1 MVEMNELIK
10 IKNLFL
16 VSNIENRN
24 LIDISNLQFDNN
36 SISVI
41 MGPNGAGKTLL
52 LNLIQGLILSNTGDI
67 EINYNSKNKD
77 ESKISIMMQKPSF
90 LRRTTQQNIKF
101 VLELNRDKSNLSS
114 LDVLERF
121 DLLSQKNILASKLSG
136 GEKQRLSLALAI
148 STNAQILLLD
158 EPTANADPYTTFKIE
173 QIIKEEAVAGKKII
187 LVTHNITQAKRL
199 GQDIVFI
206 YKGKVLE
213 HQKASKF
220 FNHSKIKEIN
230 QFNSVIMEVCENE
243 GLKYI
248 DITPISRQA
257 KTNLSLVAS
266 DGLHPS
272 EKMYSIWVKKIINQL
287 NLD

>member
-1 MVEMNELIK
+1 MVEMNDLIK

-16 VSNIENRN
+16 VSNTENRN
-24 LIDISNLQFDNN
+24 LIDISNLKFDNN

-52 LNLIQGLILSNTGDI
+52 LNLIQGLILSYTGDI

-101 VLELNRDKSNLSS
+101 ILELNKDKRNISC

-121 DLLSQKNILASKLSG
+121 DLHSQKNILANKLSG

-148 STNAQILLLD
+148 STNAKILLLD

-206 YKGKVLE
+206 YQGKVLE
-213 HQKASKF
+213 HEKASKF

-230 QFNSVIMEVCENE
+230 QI
-243 GLKYI
+243 LK
-248 DITPISRQA
+248 
-257 KTNLSLVAS
+257 
-266 DGLHPS
+266 G
-272 EKMYSIWVKKIINQL
+272 EIIYNHF
-287 NLD
+287 

>member
-1 MVEMNELIK
+1 MVEMNDLIK

-16 VSNIENRN
+16 VSNTENRN

-101 VLELNRDKSNLSS
+101 ILELNRDKRNMSC
-114 LDVLERF
+114 LDVMERF
-121 DLLSQKNILASKLSG
+121 DLISQKNILANKLSG

-148 STNAQILLLD
+148 STNAKILLLD

-206 YKGKVLE
+206 YEGKVLE

-230 QFNSVIMEVCENE
+230 QF
-243 GLKYI
+243 LK
-248 DITPISRQA
+248 
-257 KTNLSLVAS
+257 
-266 DGLHPS
+266 G
-272 EKMYSIWVKKIINQL
+272 EIIYNHF
-287 NLD
+287 

>member
-1 MVEMNELIK
+1 MVEMNDLIK

-16 VSNIENRN
+16 VSNKENRN
-24 LIDISNLQFDNN
+24 LIDISDLQFDNS

-67 EINYNSKNKD
+67 KFNYNSSNKD
-77 ESKISIMMQKPSF
+77 ERKISIMMQKPSF

-101 VLELNRDKSNLSS
+101 ILELNRDKSNLSS

-148 STNAQILLLD
+148 STNSKILLLD
-158 EPTANADPYTTFKIE
+158 EPTANADLYTTFKIE
-173 QIIKEEAVAGKKII
+173 QIIKEEAIAGKKII
-187 LVTHNITQAKRL
+187 LVTHNIPQAKRL

-206 YKGKVLE
+206 HEGKVLE

-220 FNHSKIKEIN
+220 FSHSKIKEIN
-230 QFNSVIMEVCENE
+230 QF
-243 GLKYI
+243 LK
-248 DITPISRQA
+248 
-257 KTNLSLVAS
+257 
-266 DGLHPS
+266 G
-272 EKMYSIWVKKIINQL
+272 EIIL
-287 NLD
+287 

>member
-1 MVEMNELIK
+1 MVEMNDLIK

-16 VSNIENRN
+16 VSNKENRN

-52 LNLIQGLILSNTGDI
+52 LNLIQGLILSYTGDI

-90 LRRTTQQNIKF
+90 LRRRPQQNIIF
-101 VLELNRDKSNLSS
+101 ILELNKDKRNLSC
-114 LDVLERF
+114 LDGLERF
-121 DLLSQKNILASKLSG
+121 DLHSQKNILANKLSG

-148 STNAQILLLD
+148 STNAKILLLD

-206 YKGKVLE
+206 YEGKVLE

-230 QFNSVIMEVCENE
+230 QF
-243 GLKYI
+243 LK
-248 DITPISRQA
+248 
-257 KTNLSLVAS
+257 
-266 DGLHPS
+266 G
-272 EKMYSIWVKKIINQL
+272 EIIYNHF
-287 NLD
+287 

>member
-1 MVEMNELIK
+1 MVEMNDLIK

-16 VSNIENRN
+16 ISNKENRN
-24 LIDISNLQFDNN
+24 LIDISDLQFDNN

-67 EINYNSKNKD
+67 KINHNSKNK
-77 ESKISIMMQKPSF
+77 ERKISIMMQKPSF

-101 VLELNRDKSNLSS
+101 ILELNRDKSNLSS

-148 STNAQILLLD
+148 STNSKILLLD

-173 QIIKEEAVAGKKII
+173 QIIKEEAVGGKKII
-187 LVTHNITQAKRL
+187 LVTHNIPQAKRL

-206 YKGKVLE
+206 HEGKVLE

-220 FNHSKIKEIN
+220 FNRSKIKEVN
-230 QFNSVIMEVCENE
+230 QF
-243 GLKYI
+243 
-248 DITPISRQA
+248 
-257 KTNLSLVAS
+257 LS
-266 DGLHPS
+266 G
-272 EKMYSIWVKKIINQL
+272 EIIL
-287 NLD
+287 